1 MIPVQA
7 ASVSLSVGA
16 ESTYGRGVIAEGDMV
31 PANGCSSSL
40 ATDIELAAVGLDL
53 MPIVSRRL
61 PIAATIVT
69 AIGM

>member
-1 MIPVQA
+1 
-7 ASVSLSVGA
+7 
-16 ESTYGRGVIAEGDMV
+16 MV

>member
-1 MIPVQA
+1 
-7 ASVSLSVGA
+7 VSLSVGA
-16 ESTYGRGVIAEGDMV
+16 ESTSGRGVIAEGDLL
-31 PANGCSSSL
+31 PANGCGSL
-40 ATDIELAAVGLDL
+40 PATDIELAAVGLDL